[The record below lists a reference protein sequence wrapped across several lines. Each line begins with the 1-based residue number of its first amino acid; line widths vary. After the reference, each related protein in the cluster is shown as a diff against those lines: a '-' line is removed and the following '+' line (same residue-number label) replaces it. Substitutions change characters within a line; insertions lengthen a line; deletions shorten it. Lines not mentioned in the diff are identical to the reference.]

1 MQNRIVNGEEWSRWA
16 AAWRADPRLDEEAR
30 SPQRRAQILR
40 MVRRQTVLMA
50 MGVVAQIAIAAG
62 FAVVGLL
69 LVRGAP
75 GPFEWVTALATWTF
89 VAIAVGA
96 AATGD
101 RRLWRP
107 VGEAT
112 RDFVE
117 LCRRRLANRLRNL
130 RWGSYLLVLE
140 VAFFVPWIGWVVG
153 SKPPETVTWQTWAG
167 SYAFLALIAG
177 LFALAIAA
185 LRRRALDRLR
195 HLEALGRE
203 LEKP

>member
-1 MQNRIVNGEEWSRWA
+1 MPDRIVNGEEWSRWA

-117 LCRRRLANRLRNL
+117 LCRRRLANRLRSL
-130 RWGSYLLVLE
+130 RWGLYLLALE
-140 VAFFVPWIGWVVG
+140 VAFFVPWIWWAVR
-153 SKPPETVTWQTWAG
+153 SKPAESVTWQTWAE
-167 SYAFLALIAG
+167 SYGLLALLVAA
-177 LFALAIAA
+177 FAVSIGV
-185 LRRRALDRLR
+185 LRRRTRDRLR
-195 HLEALGRE
+195 RLEALGRD
-203 LEKP
+203 LEDG